1 MQEMRAVNIS
11 ALPKKVGKIILFSF
25 IGLIVLVLFFSGF
38 FVVEEGTM
46 GVKYQ
51 FGKLVQT
58 DIAPGLHIKVP
69 FIQSVQHIDTTEQ
82 LYEADINAY
91 TKDTQTVENLKLK
104 LNYYYDRS
112 KIDNLIR
119 TINIKNIQTKLVIP
133 QLLTIVKNEIGQ
145 YRAEELVQNRANLSK
160 VIEEKMGASLKE
172 YGLIV
177 SAFALENIDFENNFE
192 EAVRQKVIAEQDA
205 LKAQNKTKEK
215 EEVAKQTVIEAQ
227 AQADAVKVKS
237 DAEAYA
243 IAKIQE
249 QLKNNPQYL
258 ELEKVKKWDGKL
270 PLVAS
275 DGTPIFDISKL
286 ME

>member
-1 MQEMRAVNIS
+1 MQEMHTVKMS
-11 ALPKKVGKIILFSF
+11 SVPKKVGRIILFSLV
-25 IGLIVLVLFFSGF
+25 GLIVLILLFSSF
-38 FVVEEGTM
+38 FTVDEGTM

-58 DIAPGLHIKVP
+58 DITPGLHMKVP
-69 FIQSVQHIDTTEQ
+69 FIQSVQRIDTTEQ

-119 TINIKNIQTKLVIP
+119 TIGIKNIQTKLVVP
-133 QLLTIVKNEIGQ
+133 QLLTIVKNEMGQ

-160 VIEEKMGASLKE
+160 VIEEKMAGILKE

-215 EEVAKQTVIEAQ
+215 EEIAKQTVIEAQ

-258 ELEKVKKWDGKL
+258 ELEKIKKWDGKL

-275 DGTPIFDISKL
+275 DGTPILDISKL

>member
-1 MQEMRAVNIS
+1 MQEMHTIKMSVV
-11 ALPKKVGKIILFSF
+11 PKKVGAIILFSLL
-25 IGLIVLVLFFSGF
+25 GLVVLILLFSSF
-38 FVVEEGTM
+38 FTIDEGTM

-58 DIAPGLHIKVP
+58 DITPGLHMKVP
-69 FIQSVQHIDTTEQ
+69 FVQSVQRIDTTEQ

-112 KIDNLIR
+112 KVDNLIR
-119 TINIKNIQTKLVIP
+119 TIGIKNIQAKLVIP
-133 QLLTIVKNEIGQ
+133 QLLTIVKNEMGQ

-160 VIEEKMGASLKE
+160 VIEEKMAEILKE
-172 YGLIV
+172 YGLVV

-215 EEVAKQTVIEAQ
+215 EELAKQTVIEAQ

-258 ELEKVKKWDGKL
+258 ELEKIKKWDGKL
-270 PLVAS
+270 PLVSS
-275 DGTPIFDISKL
+275 DGTPILDISKL